1 MNSIVIV
8 AARRTPIGSYLGAL
22 KDVTAVDLGV
32 TAARAALDAL
42 PTELHGDIADVLVG
56 NVLQAGQGMNPARQI
71 AVKAGLPEHVPGMTL
86 NRVCGS
92 GLQAVI
98 SAAQALRAGEGQLYL
113 AGGTESM
120 SGAAYLLPG
129 ARQGYRMGHQTV
141 QDSMILD
148 GLTDA
153 FHGYHMGVTAE
164 NVAAQWNVTREEQD
178 AFALLSQQRA
188 AAAIQSG
195 AFRDELVQVT
205 VPGRKGDTVVD
216 TDEHPRPTTP
226 ESLARLR
233 PAFKKDGTV
242 TAGNASGLNDGAA
255 MLLVTTREY
264 AAANGLQVL
273 AELVSSAAIGVDPA
287 VMGIGP
293 ARAVPIAL
301 QRAGLS
307 TADIDLFEL
316 NEAFAAQSLAVVRD
330 LNVDPA
336 RVNVT
341 GGAVALGHPIG
352 ASGARVLTTLVHGL
366 RREGKAQAWRACAS
380 GAAWASP
387 SSCAPKPERPPRR
400 TGARITLGECP
411 NLRRCS
417 RPSRRTTRP
426 PSRT

>member
-1 MNSIVIV
+1 
-8 AARRTPIGSYLGAL
+8 
-22 KDVTAVDLGV
+22 
-32 TAARAALDAL
+32 
-42 PTELHGDIADVLVG
+42 
-56 NVLQAGQGMNPARQI
+56 
-71 AVKAGLPEHVPGMTL
+71 
-86 NRVCGS
+86 
-92 GLQAVI
+92 
-98 SAAQALRAGEGQLYL
+98 
-113 AGGTESM
+113 M

-301 QRAGLS
+301 QRA
-307 TADIDLFEL
+307 
-316 NEAFAAQSLAVVRD
+316 V
-330 LNVDPA
+330 
-336 RVNVT
+336 
-341 GGAVALGHPIG
+341 
-352 ASGARVLTTLVHGL
+352 
-366 RREGKAQAWRACAS
+366 
-380 GAAWASP
+380 
-387 SSCAPKPERPPRR
+387 
-400 TGARITLGECP
+400 
-411 NLRRCS
+411 
-417 RPSRRTTRP
+417 
-426 PSRT
+426 